1 MTEQTQS
8 DLVELQRD
16 ILSNVKSYV
25 KQGGTLIY
33 STCTIHE
40 AENMGNVDW
49 FLSENKEFELVSVK
63 EDLCEELRESVVRDG
78 CLQLIPGVHKSD
90 GFFIA
95 KFKKVKHE

>member
-1 MTEQTQS
+1 MVRHF
-8 DLVELQRD
+8 LCMH
-16 ILSNVKSYV
+16 YV
-25 KQGGTLIY
+25 I
-33 STCTIHE
+33 
-40 AENMGNVDW
+40 A
-49 FLSENKEFELVSVK
+49 SVK

>member
-1 MTEQTQS
+1 
-8 DLVELQRD
+8 
-16 ILSNVKSYV
+16 
-25 KQGGTLIY
+25 
-33 STCTIHE
+33 
-40 AENMGNVDW
+40 MGNVDW